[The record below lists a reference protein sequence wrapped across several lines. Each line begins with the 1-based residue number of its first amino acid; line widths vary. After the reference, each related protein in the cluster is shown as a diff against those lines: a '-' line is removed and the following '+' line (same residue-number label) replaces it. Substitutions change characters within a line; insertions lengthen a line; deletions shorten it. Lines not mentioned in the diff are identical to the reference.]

1 MDLFSPPS
9 DSVKPFTLDNEDLI
23 ASICKHYTK
32 EVGFR
37 REVLGMLRAE
47 WVNGQYKTL
56 PEIKS
61 FVASYWNSIQ

>member
-9 DSVKPFTLDNEDLI
+9 DCVKPF
-23 ASICKHYTK
+23 SIDAVNKIFDICQQYSR

-37 REVLGMLRAE
+37 REVLAMLRQE
-47 WVNGQYKTL
+47 WVNGEYKTL

-61 FVASYWNSIQ
+61 FVASYWQSIQ